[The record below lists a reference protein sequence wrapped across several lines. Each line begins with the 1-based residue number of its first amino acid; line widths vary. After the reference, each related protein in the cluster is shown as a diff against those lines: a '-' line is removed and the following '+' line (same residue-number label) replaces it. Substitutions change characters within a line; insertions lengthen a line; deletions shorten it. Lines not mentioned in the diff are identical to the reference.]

1 VAAKVTIVRGKGQ
14 ITIPA
19 DIREAARLE
28 EGDAVQVEMTAD
40 GILLRPRKSIDATQA
55 WFWTPSWQAGER
67 KATKDI
73 EAGRVERY
81 GSDREFLKSL
91 E

>member
-1 VAAKVTIVRGKGQ
+1 MGEKITIVRGKGQ

-19 DIREAARLE
+19 EIREAARLE
-28 EGDAVQVEMTAD
+28 EGDAVHVEMTAD

-67 KATKDI
+67 KATEDI
-73 EAGRVERY
+73 KAGRVERY

>member
-1 VAAKVTIVRGKGQ
+1 MTKVTIVRGKGQ

-19 DIREAARLE
+19 EIREAARLE
-28 EGDAVQVEMTAD
+28 EGDAIQVEMTD
-40 GILLRPRKSIDATQA
+40 EGILLRPRKTIDPTQA

-67 KATKDI
+67 EASEDI
-73 EAGRVERY
+73 RAARTERY
-81 GSDREFLKSL
+81 DSDREFLESL